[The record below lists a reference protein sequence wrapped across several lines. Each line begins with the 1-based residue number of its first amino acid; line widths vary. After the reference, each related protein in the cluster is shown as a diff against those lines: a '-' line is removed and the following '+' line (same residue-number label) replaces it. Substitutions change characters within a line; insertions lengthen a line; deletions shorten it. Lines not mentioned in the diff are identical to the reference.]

1 LQSADTVFQ
10 LHLDFLNIHFRVTLY
25 LDVFGLSA
33 ILYVSTAKNNKQKPF
48 QEVTELSESSRA
60 IDSPDTLDSLLNFLK
75 QADSPVSGIMELRGI
90 LVPTLFNFFTSSLT
104 AKQ

>member
-1 LQSADTVFQ
+1 
-10 LHLDFLNIHFRVTLY
+10 
-25 LDVFGLSA
+25 
-33 ILYVSTAKNNKQKPF
+33 
-48 QEVTELSESSRA
+48 LSESSRA

-104 AKQ
+104 PKQKTSVFFTGKPFRSGLWVRSGACHRAERLKGAHSGRLEPC